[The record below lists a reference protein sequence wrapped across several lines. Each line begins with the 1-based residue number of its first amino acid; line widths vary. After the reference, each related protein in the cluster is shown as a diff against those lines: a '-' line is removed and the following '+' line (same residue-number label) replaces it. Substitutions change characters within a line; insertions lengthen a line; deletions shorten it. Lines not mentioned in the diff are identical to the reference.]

1 MIIFS
6 LFAAVLVAQISCSN
20 KILIVSEAEKS
31 AAVIKLI
38 RDQSQQFKIEEIKT
52 EKMPNILSAD
62 NEPLYH
68 SIYHFK
74 SNWNDNSW
82 SASQIASFVQNGGN
96 FLTTSAD
103 NKLLNEFG
111 MEGIEGNFIGSFKAQ
126 WNSQHS
132 FSTLSSNPDSG
143 SGSDVVDINVSLPS
157 VATENNFAFK
167 LKNDPKSSDFNPL
180 IQSALSFA
188 SGSAIC
194 PKINEKCQS
203 NSQSISLFATLE
215 SRKGSR
221 FAVVSSSKL
230 FNNLPES
237 FIKGV
242 IEWLQKSKF
251 NFKIASI
258 SHELSESILS
268 SPNRGRTELESTVY
282 RVKDRVNIRMCLVDA
297 SSNERFIPE
306 NASDFQFE
314 LKMMNIQLRK
324 SFDSIDSDGCLN
336 AKNVQL
342 PGKPAIYTLQI
353 NHNRPGWSQLNH
365 NERLLVRPY
374 RHDEFPRFL
383 KVAVPYYASWL
394 GLLVASYLIL
404 LPGFFKQLK

>member
-1 MIIFS
+1 MIISYLFTAV
-6 LFAAVLVAQISCSN
+6 FAATISCSN
-20 KILIVSEAEKS
+20 KILIVSEGEKS
-31 AAVIKLI
+31 ASIIKTI
-38 RDQSQQFKIEEIKT
+38 RDQCQQQYKIEEFVT
-52 EKMPNILSAD
+52 GKMPNIINAD
-62 NEPLYH
+62 DEPLYN
-68 SIYHFK
+68 SIYYLK
-74 SNWNDNSW
+74 TSWNGW
-82 SASQIASFVQNGGN
+82 SADQVASFVQNGGN

-103 NKLLNEFG
+103 KKLLNEFG
-111 MEGIEGNFIGSFKAQ
+111 MEGIEGSFIGSLKAQ

-132 FSTLSSNPDSG
+132 FSTLSSKE
-143 SGSDVVDINVSLPS
+143 DVLLPS
-157 VATENNFAFK
+157 NDIDNFAFK

-194 PKINEKCQS
+194 SNSNDKCQS
-203 NSQSISLFATLE
+203 NSQTISLFATLE

-221 FAVVSSSKL
+221 FAIVSSPKL
-230 FNNLPES
+230 LASLPIE
-237 FIKGV
+237 GV
-242 IEWLQKSKF
+242 IGWLQKSKF
-251 NFKIASI
+251 NLKIASI
-258 SHELSESILS
+258 SHELNNNVLS
-268 SPNRGRTELESTVY
+268 NRGRTELESTVY
-282 RVKDRVNIRMCLVDA
+282 RVKDRINVRMCLVDG

-306 NASDFQFE
+306 NVSDFQFE

-336 AKNVQL
+336 AKNIQL

-383 KVAVPYYASWL
+383 QVAVPYYVSWL
-394 GLLVASYLIL
+394 GLLVASYFIL
-404 LPGFFKQLK
+404 LPTFFKQLK

>member
-1 MIIFS
+1 MIILV
-6 LFAAVLVAQISCSN
+6 LFAAILLVEISCSN
-20 KILIVSEAEKS
+20 KILIVSAGEES
-31 AAVIKLI
+31 SAVIKMI

-52 EKMPNILSAD
+52 EKMPNILSFD
-62 NEPLYH
+62 DEPLYH
-68 SIYHFK
+68 SIYYFK

-82 SASQIASFVQNGGN
+82 SASQIANFVQNGGN

-103 NKLLNEFG
+103 KNLLNEFG
-111 MEGIEGNFIGSFKAQ
+111 MESIEGNLIASSKAQ

-132 FSTLSSNPDSG
+132 FSTLSE
-143 SGSDVVDINVSLPS
+143 DVVVVSMPS
-157 VATENNFAFK
+157 VVTENFFAFK

-180 IQSALSFA
+180 IQNALSFT

-194 PKINEKCQS
+194 SKINGKCQS

-221 FAVVSSSKL
+221 FAVVSSPEL
-230 FNNLPES
+230 FNNFSES
-237 FIKGV
+237 VIKGV

-258 SHELSESILS
+258 SHELSESFSS
-268 SPNRGRTELESTVY
+268 SPNRGRTELESTIY
-282 RVKDRVNIRMCLVDA
+282 RVKDRINVRMCLVEA
-297 SSNERFIPE
+297 SNNERFIPE
-306 NASDFQFE
+306 NSADFQFE

-336 AKNVQL
+336 SKNIQL

-353 NHNRPGWSQLNH
+353 NYNRPGWSQLNH
-365 NERLLVRPY
+365 NEKLLVRPY

-383 KVAVPYYASWL
+383 KVAIPYYASWL
-394 GLLVASYLIL
+394 SILIASYLIL
-404 LPGFFKQLK
+404 LPSFFKQLK